1 MKYTFS
7 DEEEI
12 GSDAPSTRRSN
23 RHSGISTPA
32 ETAGPTFT
40 ASGRQVRS
48 RHGGAYG
55 ETVLSGQQDGQVS
68 SVAKSFDGQGETDEE
83 GAITGHRTRGK
94 SFRNGVGQSLRSRNR
109 INNYNAVDSMDDESD
124 ATSSGGEWED
134 RDDDDDAEERGLV
147 EDSDEDTAMSD
158 DSSVIHGEIDTNR
171 HGSLIVSLRYQQK
184 KGQHL
189 DTRAQASTISETP
202 ANQPRSPQLSDGHH
216 EEPAELIKEK
226 SAPDQIYSTIQGEPA
241 KDPGLAIGIDDL
253 AIQPQQGNYSHSSN
267 DITAT

>member
-32 ETAGPTFT
+32 EAAGPTFT

-55 ETVLSGQQDGQVS
+55 ETMLSGQQDDQGLL
-68 SVAKSFDGQGETDEE
+68 AANTYDGQGESDEE
-83 GAITGHRTRGK
+83 GAITRGRTRGK
-94 SFRNGVGQSLRSRNR
+94 SSRNGLGQNLRSRNR
-109 INNYNAVDSMDDESD
+109 INNYNAVDAMDDESD
-124 ATSSGGEWED
+124 ATSSGGEWEGG
-134 RDDDDDAEERGLV
+134 DDDDDAEEQGAL

-158 DSSVIHGEIDTNR
+158 NNSDIHGELDTDR

-189 DTRAQASTISETP
+189 DTTAQASKSETP
-202 ANQPRSPQLSDGHH
+202 ANQPRSPQLSNGHH
-216 EEPAELIKEK
+216 EEPAELIKEG
-226 SAPDQIYSTIQGEPA
+226 PVRDQISSTIMGEPA
-241 KDPGLAIGIDDL
+241 KGPGLANGISDV
-253 AIQPQQGNYSHSSN
+253 AFQPKQTDYSHSSN

>member
-32 ETAGPTFT
+32 EAAGPTFT

-55 ETVLSGQQDGQVS
+55 ETILSGQQDGQGS
-68 SVAKSFDGQGETDEE
+68 SAKTYDGQGETDEE

-94 SFRNGVGQSLRSRNR
+94 LLRNGVGQSLRSRNC
-109 INNYNAVDSMDDESD
+109 INNYNAVDAMDDESD
-124 ATSSGGEWED
+124 ATSSGGEWEGG
-134 RDDDDDAEERGLV
+134 DDDDDAEEQGPV

-158 DSSVIHGEIDTNR
+158 NSSDIHEENDTDR

-184 KGQHL
+184 KGQQS
-189 DTRAQASTISETP
+189 DTTAEAGTTSETP
-202 ANQPRSPQLSDGHH
+202 VNQPRSPQLSNGRHK
-216 EEPAELIKEK
+216 EPAEVIKET
-226 SAPDQIYSTIQGEPA
+226 SGQDQFCSTIMGEPA
-241 KDPGLAIGIDDL
+241 KGPGLANGVHDL
-253 AIQPQQGNYSHSSN
+253 AFKPKQTDYPHSSN
-267 DITAT
+267 DSTAT